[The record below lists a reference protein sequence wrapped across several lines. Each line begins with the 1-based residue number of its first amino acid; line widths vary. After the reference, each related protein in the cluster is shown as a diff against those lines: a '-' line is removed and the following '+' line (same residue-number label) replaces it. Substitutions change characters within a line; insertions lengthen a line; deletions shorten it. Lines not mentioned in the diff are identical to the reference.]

1 MQLSNPIAVGNTAD
15 IYLWNNRIIKVFK
28 EYLPSTE
35 ARYEANK
42 QKLVLSLGLSVPEIV
57 DVTVIDGKQAIIM
70 EYIKGRTFGSIVS
83 ENMSKAEYYMSMS
96 IDVQQEI
103 HSVIADSLE
112 PMVDKLKRQ
121 IEQAAVLKRKHKDI
135 LILKMDAMSYEK
147 RLCHGDFHLFNL
159 IDSDK
164 KVTII
169 DWVDSSLG
177 DIRADV
183 CRTFLLYS
191 EISMELAEMY
201 VHLYCAKSGLSEKEV
216 MQWIPIIAG
225 ARLAEH
231 VSQEKSNYLLEIV
244 HQHCPL

>member
-1 MQLSNPIAVGNTAD
+1 MELAAPFAMGNTAN
-15 IYLWNNRIIKVFK
+15 IYLWDNKIIKVFK
-28 EYLPSTE
+28 EYLPATE

-42 QKLVLSLGLSVPEIV
+42 QKLVFSLGLSVPEIV

-96 IDVQQEI
+96 IDIQQEI

-112 PMVDKLKRQ
+112 LMTDKLIRQ

-135 LILKMDAMSYEK
+135 LIQKMNEMSYDK

-159 IDSDK
+159 IDSDN

-169 DWVDSSLG
+169 DWVDSSVG

-183 CRTFLLYS
+183 CRTYLLYS
-191 EISMELAEMY
+191 EVSMELAEMY
-201 VHLYCAKSGLSEKEV
+201 LHLYCVRSGLSEKEV
-216 MQWIPIIAG
+216 LQWIPIIAG

-231 VSQEKSNYLLEIV
+231 VSKGKSKHLLEIV
-244 HQHCPL
+244 HQQCPL

>member
-1 MQLSNPIAVGNTAD
+1 MELAAPIARGNTAN
-15 IYLWNNRIIKVFK
+15 IFLWNNRIIKVFK
-28 EYLPSTE
+28 EYLPPTE

-42 QKLVLSLGLSVPEIV
+42 QKLVFSLGLSVPEIV

-112 PMVDKLKRQ
+112 PMSDKLKGQ
-121 IEQAAVLKRKHKDI
+121 IEQATIIKRKHKDI
-135 LILKMDAMSYEK
+135 LIQKMDAMSYEK

-164 KVTII
+164 KVAII

-183 CRTFLLYS
+183 CRTYLLYS
-191 EISMELAEMY
+191 EVSMELAEMY
-201 VHLYCAKSGLSEKEV
+201 LHLYCVKSRLSEKEV
-216 MQWIPIIAG
+216 LQWVPIIAG